1 MIQRCRVVPK
11 GVPSQNSLNN
21 AANSVSPN
29 KINGVDE
36 GFSQKG
42 LLNEH
47 NGIIKSNHY
56 LQPDSALAHGE
67 RTQLLAYNSST
78 KSQAF
83 NNKSP
88 TNFGILLS

>member
-21 AANSVSPN
+21 AVNSNSPN
-29 KINGVDE
+29 KINFVDE
-36 GFSQKG
+36 GLLQKG
-42 LLNEH
+42 QVNDH
-47 NGIIKSNHY
+47 NGLIKSNHY
-56 LQPDSALAHGE
+56 LQPDSTLAHAE
-67 RTQLLAYNSST
+67 RTQLLANNSST

-88 TNFGILLS
+88 LKLGTLLS